1 MKVSTKIH
9 LPILATLIIGFTIML
24 VNTWSELHT
33 IEQEINATE
42 KKKLTHFFE
51 NKLNSKK
58 DVSITNAINLSQ
70 NGAVI
75 NALEQNNRSLAIKD
89 LKNIVNLYK
98 ENTKYQ
104 NVKIHIHDKNI
115 HSFVRIW
122 KLNKYGDDLSSFRN
136 SIVEIKDSKR
146 PMSVIEL
153 GRAGLLLR
161 GLSPII
167 KDDKYL
173 GSVEFIQGLNSII
186 NDAKKQHIDSFIL
199 LDSKYLNITTKLDKS
214 IKLNDNFILASK
226 EDLLNK
232 EFFNELKITEFD
244 PTNQKSQTKNYLYT
258 SVPIRDFK
266 QNIVGFAVIG
276 QKLDIVKNII
286 DSATSIIYDQ
296 IIVIILI
303 DLLIIIILGFI
314 LHKVIIKP
322 IRDITNELSNN
333 SNDLDKK
340 FIVTSKDEISLI
352 ASHFNE
358 FILKIKDMIK
368 TNNITSTALAE
379 KTLGES
385 FELTRKA
392 IKASTDA
399 NDKLVKSSEETSNI
413 AISASDQIESTKQI
427 LQEINQVSSLM
438 NNANKSMSNLKDN
451 IEVNVTMET
460 NISNKLMDLS
470 KEIISVNNILEVI
483 KNISEQTNLLAL
495 NAAIEAARAGE
506 HGRGFAVVADEVRQL
521 ATRTQESLDDA
532 NQTVGSIV
540 SSIQTINTEMQ
551 TGVTELSNLITD
563 SIQVSSQLDDN
574 TKVLNN
580 ATKNFSQDMKKLE
593 LIGQKITKVDG
604 HIISSMELSAES
616 TKNIENILE
625 LKIPTNH

>member
-276 QKLDIVKNII
+276 QKLDIVKKII